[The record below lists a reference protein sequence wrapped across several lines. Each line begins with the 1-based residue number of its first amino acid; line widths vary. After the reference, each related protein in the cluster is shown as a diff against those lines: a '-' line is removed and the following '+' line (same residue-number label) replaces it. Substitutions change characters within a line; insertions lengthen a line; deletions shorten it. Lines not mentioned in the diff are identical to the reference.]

1 MGEHNI
7 TNESLAFSM
16 VLVLIA
22 IVVSYREKLGL
33 EKDIVWSICRAVVQL
48 IIVGYVLKYI
58 FNVNHAVLTLL
69 MVLFICFNAAWNA
82 KKRSKYIDKAFI
94 SSFIAITTGTAL
106 TLAVLVLSGS
116 IAFTPM
122 QVIPI
127 SGMIAGNAMVAVG
140 LCYNNLGQRFSSEQ
154 QQLQEKL
161 SLGATPKVAS
171 ARLIRESIRSSLIPT
186 VDSAKTVGLVSL
198 PGMMSGLIFAGI
210 DPVKAIKYQIMVTF
224 MLLSTASLSTIIACY
239 LTYRKFYNARHQLVV
254 TQLKKTGQACFVGPV
269 SVSAT
274 GHFFVSTAARKADD
288 DTSTPARLRCPA
300 RPEFPGTSYAPD
312 RLRLPGLF
320 AGG

>member
-7 TNESLAFSM
+7 TNESLALSM
-16 VLVLIA
+16 VLVLVA

-33 EKDIVWSICRAVVQL
+33 EKDILWSIARAVIQL

-82 KKRSKYIDKAFI
+82 QKRSKYIDKAFI
-94 SSFIAITTGTAL
+94 SSLIAITTGTAL

-116 IAFTPM
+116 IEFTPM

-127 SGMIAGNAMVAVG
+127 TGMIAGNAMVAVG

-171 ARLIRESIRSSLIPT
+171 AQLMRDSIRSSLIPT

-224 MLLSTASLSTIIACY
+224 MLLATASLSTIVACY
-239 LTYRKFYNARHQLVV
+239 LTYRKFYNSRHQLVASS
-254 TQLKKTGQACFVGPV
+254 LKNE
-269 SVSAT
+269 
-274 GHFFVSTAARKADD
+274 R
-288 DTSTPARLRCPA
+288 
-300 RPEFPGTSYAPD
+300 
-312 RLRLPGLF
+312 
-320 AGG
+320 

>member
-198 PGMMSGLIFAGI
+198 PGMMSG
-210 DPVKAIKYQIMVTF
+210 QIGRAHV
-224 MLLSTASLSTIIACY
+224 
-239 LTYRKFYNARHQLVV
+239 
-254 TQLKKTGQACFVGPV
+254 
-269 SVSAT
+269 
-274 GHFFVSTAARKADD
+274 
-288 DTSTPARLRCPA
+288 
-300 RPEFPGTSYAPD
+300 
-312 RLRLPGLF
+312 
-320 AGG
+320 

>member
-7 TNESLAFSM
+7 TNESLALSM
-16 VLVLIA
+16 VLVLVA

-33 EKDIVWSICRAVVQL
+33 EKDILWSICRAVIQL

-82 KKRSKYIDKAFI
+82 QKRSRYIDKAFL

-106 TLAVLVLSGS
+106 TLAVLVFSGS

-127 SGMIAGNAMVAVG
+127 GMIAGNAMVAVG
-140 LCYNNLGQRFSSEQ
+140 LCYNNLGQRFNSEQ

-171 ARLIRESIRSSLIPT
+171 AQLIRDSIRSSLIPT

-239 LTYRKFYNARHQLVV
+239 LTYRKFYNSRHQLVV
-254 TQLKKTGQACFVGPV
+254 TQLKK
-269 SVSAT
+269 
-274 GHFFVSTAARKADD
+274 AR
-288 DTSTPARLRCPA
+288 
-300 RPEFPGTSYAPD
+300 
-312 RLRLPGLF
+312 
-320 AGG
+320 